1 MAQWLIL
8 YRHEMLYR
16 WRNKQIVWLPL
27 VMAIIAILDMLTYYY
42 LPEVI
47 ELSGGLPEGAVFEV
61 PSIEPYEAIIMGL
74 DQLSLIGTL
83 IIVAIAMGTIA
94 SERKSGVAEIML
106 TKPIHPFYYITAKW
120 FSLVS
125 VTVFSLFIALLLNW
139 YYTTILYG
147 DISFHLFL
155 QVFLF
160 YSLWFVCILSLTMVW
175 NAFSAKPGLVF
186 SLSAIVLFLSFL
198 IQTGFGHKLP
208 YFPLQLTGHL
218 EELLITESI
227 SEALVIT
234 SIILAGISLI
244 FIIVATII
252 FERKQL

>member
-83 IIVAIAMGTIA
+83 ISVAVAIGTSA
-94 SERKSGVAEIML
+94 YQQKHGFAEI
-106 TKPIHPFYYITAKW
+106 
-120 FSLVS
+120 
-125 VTVFSLFIALLLNW
+125 
-139 YYTTILYG
+139 
-147 DISFHLFL
+147 
-155 QVFLF
+155 
-160 YSLWFVCILSLTMVW
+160 
-175 NAFSAKPGLVF
+175 
-186 SLSAIVLFLSFL
+186 
-198 IQTGFGHKLP
+198 
-208 YFPLQLTGHL
+208 QLH
-218 EELLITESI
+218 
-227 SEALVIT
+227 
-234 SIILAGISLI
+234 
-244 FIIVATII
+244 
-252 FERKQL
+252 